1 MTVLLLPQCPQC
13 EVDMSWDESLPLEN
27 GKMAKCSKC
36 GHLTPVWET
45 EQKEP
50 RKRKPQSA
58 ADLPPV
64 PFAWKTKKHGDVTV
78 TAISGSQSGGLVEI
92 DDGEH
97 APCWA
102 RAKSVF
108 GFEIYRE

>member
-1 MTVLLLPQCPQC
+1 MTVLMLPKCPQC
-13 EVDMSWDESLPLEN
+13 ETAMGWDESLPLEN

-36 GHLTPVWET
+36 GHLTPCWET

-97 APCWA
+97 APCWV
-102 RAKSVF
+102 RGKSIF
-108 GFEIYRE
+108 GFDVYC